1 VKEVRNVADAMAE
14 SSDRNRSHLDSALGQ
29 AILAAP

>member
-1 VKEVRNVADAMAE
+1 VEEVRNVGDAMAE
-14 SSDRNRSHLDSALGQ
+14 SSDRDRSDLDSALGQ